1 MTPPRVNPR
10 CLDGSILRDG
20 RLSPHL
26 QDLMETHD
34 VDLVHSQPLDTF
46 ELDSSLPVVSSLGFV
61 NHFS

>member
-1 MTPPRVNPR
+1 
-10 CLDGSILRDG
+10 
-20 RLSPHL
+20 
-26 QDLMETHD
+26 METHD